1 MMKNTSNLKARLMI
15 VTIFAIGML
24 VALML
29 LGQKSSA
36 DPKKGALQVQAQ
48 AAQGRAEPGNSQP
61 ANFLVV
67 VTDPDTGAAVTD
79 LVEADF
85 QIINHFLITG
95 QTCGFSNNIVGFVN
109 VGTGAYQIRVGL
121 TVPGC
126 TWVAG
131 DYLAQVIVTRG
142 TEAGQA
148 AALLSVQ

>member
-1 MMKNTSNLKARLMI
+1 MKIISTKSRLMFI
-15 VTIFAIGML
+15 TVLAIGML
-24 VALML
+24 IALMQL
-29 LGQKSSA
+29 AQKTSA
-36 DPKKGALQVQAQ
+36 DPKGALLVQSEG
-48 AAQGRAEPGNSQP
+48 AQGRADVGNSEP
-61 ANFLVV
+61 ANFLVI

-85 QIINHFLITG
+85 RIINHFLITG

-131 DYLAQVIVTRG
+131 DYLAQVIVARG
-142 TEAGQA
+142 SEAGQA
-148 AALLSVQ
+148 AATLTVE